1 MANIAQNEVLL
12 IFKDGLSIEQKE
24 KVIHYIAEN
33 LVYDEIY
40 NDVDIREED
49 NSVELS
55 YGTKWSEQKE
65 ILQEICNKFDV
76 KIIGV
81 CYELGCGYV
90 SSFEMGKL

>member
-12 IFKDGLSIEQKE
+12 IFKDGLSIKQREE
-24 KVIHYIAEN
+24 VIHYISEN

-40 NDVDIREED
+40 NYVDIREEG

-65 ILQEICNKFDV
+65 TLQEICNKFDI

-81 CYELGCGYV
+81 CYEWGCGYV
-90 SSFEMGKL
+90 SSFEMSKL